1 MSAVAS
7 TLSNQHNCTCA
18 RKTLQTQRGRM
29 HGAGCVRRWFGT
41 AEPLRKR
48 CNENWNTHSIQWI
61 NSQQYCNITVMEV
74 CYNNNS
80 SILLGNWTSR
90 PIAKS
95 AHCKLGP
102 LPSRPIQPWP
112 ITNSAHDYKI
122 ALVLIQRLIITDS
135 YYYYE

>member
-1 MSAVAS
+1 
-7 TLSNQHNCTCA
+7 
-18 RKTLQTQRGRM
+18 
-29 HGAGCVRRWFGT
+29 
-41 AEPLRKR
+41 
-48 CNENWNTHSIQWI
+48 
-61 NSQQYCNITVMEV
+61 MEV

-122 ALVLIQRLIITDS
+122 ALVLIQRLIITVCGDGS
-135 YYYYE
+135 VPLSHSGNVVTRIGIHTVYNGLTASSTAILL